1 MFFNFDN
8 PNINNLNRE
17 NYYTLL
23 GLKKT
28 ATIEEIKKAYRKLSL
43 TLHPD
48 RNSGDSKKS
57 ELFSKI
63 TDAYTILSDP
73 EKRRKYDFE
82 LSFEPSNLFNMIL
95 ELNKLDSD
103 NIECNYL
110 QPNYLDPNNIDFS
123 NFLFNLNKR
132 NSANCANSINSVN
145 STYRSPETIFKDLTI
160 TLLQSYEGCKLPVN
174 IKKWRI
180 EYKKKIEAS
189 ETIYVDIPK
198 GIDDGEIIRIEKK
211 GNTTNDKIVGDIEIK
226 IQISG
231 ADSFFSR
238 EGLDLIY
245 KKNITLKESLCGF
258 SFDIKFLDGK
268 EFQINNKPGNI
279 IPPFFRKVIKD
290 MGFERENVKGN
301 LIIVFNVIYPKEL
314 SAEVIQNLNKLL

>member
-8 PNINNLNRE
+8 PNINNLNQE

-63 TDAYTILSDP
+63 TDAYTILSDS

-82 LSFEPSNLFNMIL
+82 LSFDPSNLLNMI
-95 ELNKLDSD
+95 
-103 NIECNYL
+103 
-110 QPNYLDPNNIDFS
+110 LDPNNLDPSNLDPSNLDFS
-123 NFLFNLNKR
+123 NFLFNINRR
-132 NSANCANSINSVN
+132 NAGNAGNAANSI
-145 STYRSPETIFKDLTI
+145 YKLPETIFKDLTI

-180 EYKKKIEAS
+180 ENKSKIDIS
-189 ETIYVDIPK
+189 ETIYIDVPK

-211 GNTTNDKIVGDIEIK
+211 GNTTNENIIGDVEIK

-231 ADSFFSR
+231 GDSFFSR

-245 KKNITLKESLCGF
+245 KKDITLKESFCGF
-258 SFDIKFLDGK
+258 SFDIRFLDGK
-268 EFQINNKPGNI
+268 EFKINNKAGNI

-314 SAEVIQNLNKLL
+314 SAQQILKLNDIL